1 MRIAV
6 LTNDYPPES
15 RGGAGIIAEIQVR
28 ELLRRG
34 HEVKVFTSAPAWT
47 DKSLFVR
54 LFHHLNDLKANRKL
68 VVEIVEWKPQIL
80 LTHNLTGCGIGTPR
94 MVKHHGIPWI
104 HVLHDVQLVD
114 PSGRI
119 VKGESC
125 FVLRTLWRWKWSV
138 MRRWTL
144 GNPNVVVS
152 PTEWLLKFHRKW
164 GFFNASKSKVIGNP
178 MPVEGRILDSRLRGN
193 DKQVLFVGR
202 LEHDKGFDVLLGAWK
217 SLGPEAP
224 RLSVVGDGKGRSR
237 LESMKDERISILGA
251 LPHERVLELMRSHAV
266 LAVPSLLIE
275 NQPTVILE
283 GLASGCDVVAS
294 DVGGIPETLD
304 GAGFVVKAGDVN
316 ALASSLKIAIDDT
329 DAVARDEREKNRGK
343 ILSRHR
349 VEVVVAELE
358 FVLKSNL

>member
-1 MRIAV
+1 
-6 LTNDYPPES
+6 
-15 RGGAGIIAEIQVR
+15 
-28 ELLRRG
+28 
-34 HEVKVFTSAPAWT
+34 
-47 DKSLFVR
+47 
-54 LFHHLNDLKANRKL
+54 
-68 VVEIVEWKPQIL
+68 
-80 LTHNLTGCGIGTPR
+80 
-94 MVKHHGIPWI
+94 
-104 HVLHDVQLVD
+104 
-114 PSGRI
+114 
-119 VKGESC
+119 
-125 FVLRTLWRWKWSV
+125 
-138 MRRWTL
+138 
-144 GNPNVVVS
+144 
-152 PTEWLLKFHRKW
+152 
-164 GFFNASKSKVIGNP
+164 
-178 MPVEGRILDSRLRGN
+178 
-193 DKQVLFVGR
+193 
-202 LEHDKGFDVLLGAWK
+202 
-217 SLGPEAP
+217 
-224 RLSVVGDGKGRSR
+224 
-237 LESMKDERISILGA
+237 MKDERISILGA